1 MRMIRRWLDVPQ
13 LLARIHR
20 QNQTIVS
27 QNINL
32 INAIRNQR
40 ETIMTLGTKTLAA
53 LSQLDNV
60 IAAEAEELKAAIAEA
75 VEGSNVDGEVAAA
88 LLERVDRIKAIVPDV
103 VGNDENPPVDDVV
116 DAEIVGEPTD
126 ETVTDEN
133 AGAVETPDGET
144 VVGELPP
151 LDASDHADAPDEAT
165 SGDPA

>member
-75 VEGSNVDGEVAAA
+75 VEGSNVDGEVADA
-88 LLERVDRIKAIVPDV
+88 LLARVDRIKAIVPDV
-103 VGNDENPPVDDVV
+103 VGNDENPPVD
-116 DAEIVGEPTD
+116 AEIVDEPTAPAEN
-126 ETVTDEN
+126 ETV
-133 AGAVETPDGET
+133 
-144 VVGELPP
+144 
-151 LDASDHADAPDEAT
+151 APDVEPFDNGGIIGEDIAPEAET

>member
-1 MRMIRRWLDVPQ
+1 MHMIRRWLDVPK
-13 LLARIHR
+13 LLVRIHR

-27 QNINL
+27 QNVNL
-32 INAIRNQR
+32 INAIRDQK
-40 ETIMTLGTKTLAA
+40 EIIMALGTKTLAA

-103 VGNDENPPVDDVV
+103 VGNDENPDVDDVV

-133 AGAVETPDGET
+133 AGAVETSDGET
-144 VVGELPP
+144 SVGVV
-151 LDASDHADAPDEAT
+151 SDDLAPDEAT

>member
-1 MRMIRRWLDVPQ
+1 MHMIRRWLDVPQ

-27 QNINL
+27 QNVNL
-32 INAIRNQR
+32 INAIRDQK
-40 ETIMTLGTKTLAA
+40 ETIMALGTKTLAA

-60 IAAEAEELKAAIAEA
+60 IAAEAEELKAAITEA
-75 VEGSNVDGEVAAA
+75 VEGSNVDDEVAAA

-103 VGNDENPPVDDVV
+103 VGNDENPDVDDVV

-144 VVGELPP
+144 SVGVV
-151 LDASDHADAPDEAT
+151 SDDLAPDEAT